1 MTLHPTRF
9 LAFLLVCSLPVSAL
23 GGQWQY
29 SGVERIVAVSDIHG
43 AYQPLVATLRNA
55 AVLDPD
61 LAWSGGSTHLVI
73 VGDILDRGP
82 DSRDVMDLL
91 MRLEGEAEAAGGMV
105 HVLIGNH
112 EAMNLIGDLRYVA
125 KEEFAAFAAEE
136 TEEER
141 TRWLASF
148 AKQKSTKKLNTKH
161 WE

>member
-1 MTLHPTRF
+1 MEQIAASSACHYTCTPNYLAGQMTLHPTRF

-91 MRLEGEAEAAGGMV
+91 MRPAAWCT
-105 HVLIGNH
+105 
-112 EAMNLIGDLRYVA
+112 Y
-125 KEEFAAFAAEE
+125 
-136 TEEER
+136 
-141 TRWLASF
+141 
-148 AKQKSTKKLNTKH
+148 
-161 WE
+161 